1 MKESAVNI
9 WYVRLIREVS
19 WLFGFSLSVFIFVSL
34 VSFDITDQGW
44 SYQGVKTN
52 AHNAIGPIGAFVSDW
67 LLSWAGY
74 TAFAIAWLPV
84 LTVHWTFRGT
94 SDGRMWIARLIGLI
108 LVIPGLSIVLGLHLG
123 SNSEWLPVGTTGGG
137 ILGGVL
143 NQSLVNDFG
152 IIGTALCGL
161 LFTLAGMTIVFNIS
175 WSNVLALIGSIVNE
189 LLYFLSGVLSGRR
202 RPAQLSIDSHRSWLS
217 ILLAPINGKM
227 IPKSLRSTLSRVAPR
242 PPEADV
248 AQIEAELL
256 GLKKSLDNKELV
268 HSNLKFRAD
277 LLESNPLSDPKV
289 DLAALDQMEKSE
301 SGPVFGVEESVEL
314 GKRSI
319 TIAPLNE
326 AQTLLGGDDAY
337 SVSLEGDRKMK
348 MNRLQQMDLPNL
360 SLLDP
365 AEPPSDKGFSQSEL
379 TAMGD
384 LLVCRLGEFG
394 VQADIVAI
402 NPGPVVTR
410 FEIDPA
416 PGVKVSRI
424 TNLAKDLA
432 RSLAVISVRVVEVIP
447 GKSTVGIEI
456 PNQYREMVRLT
467 QILGSDAYLKD
478 SSVLS
483 LALGH
488 DISGQAVCANLA
500 KMPHL
505 LVAGTT
511 GSGKSVGV
519 NAMILSMLYKA
530 RPEDLRLILVDPKML
545 ELSIY
550 EGIPHLLAPVVTDMK
565 DAANALRWCVGEM
578 ERRYKLMAAL
588 GVRNLDGFNAKI
600 LEHLEQGEPM
610 VDPLFEPS
618 GFDANELA
626 PTLNTMPFIV
636 VVIDEFADMMMIVG
650 KKVDQLIARLAQ
662 KARAAGIHLILA
674 TQRPSVDVIT
684 GLIKANVPSRV
695 GFQVSSKI
703 DSRTILDQG
712 GAEQLLGNGDM
723 LYLPAGKPVPLRIH
737 GAFVDDHEVHN
748 VVNFWKAQGQPDY
761 EETILSAR
769 IAGDGES
776 QGSIFDDDD
785 EADPLYDEAVRFVT
799 ETRRASISAVQRK
812 LKIGYN
818 RSARMIETME
828 AAGVVSE
835 MGSNG
840 SREVLAPEPR

>member
-1 MKESAVNI
+1 MNESTHQL
-9 WYVRLIREVS
+9 WYTRLIREVT
-19 WLFGFSLSVFIFVSL
+19 WLFGVALSIFIFL
-34 VSFDITDQGW
+34 ALLSFDVRDPGW
-44 SYQGVKTN
+44 SYQGAIGDV
-52 AHNAIGPIGAFVSDW
+52 HNAIGPVGAFVSDW
-67 LLSWAGY
+67 LLSWFGY
-74 TAFAIAWLPV
+74 TAFVVAWLPMV
-84 LTVHWTFRGT
+84 IVRWIVRGT
-94 SDGRMWIARLIGLI
+94 HDGRIWIARALGLM
-108 LVIPGLSIVLGLHLG
+108 LLIPGLCIVLGLHLG
-123 SNSEWLPVGTTGGG
+123 AGSSWLPIGTTGGG

-143 NQSLVNDFG
+143 NQGLVGDFG
-152 IIGTALCGL
+152 VTGTALGGL
-161 LFTLAGMTIVFNIS
+161 VLSLVGMTIVFSLS
-175 WSNVLALIGSIVNE
+175 WPDVLAGLGYGVLETGRSIA
-189 LLYFLSGVLSGRR
+189 GVLSGKSQ
-202 RPAQLSIDSHRSWLS
+202 PAQLSIESRRSLLGR
-217 ILLAPINGKM
+217 LLAPINRA
-227 IPKSLRSTLSRVAPR
+227 ILPKTVRNTLSKVAPR

-256 GLKKSLDNKELV
+256 GLKATRDIYRPEESMPEVNIDEPTVDQGPRLD
-268 HSNLKFRAD
+268 
-277 LLESNPLSDPKV
+277 LS
-289 DLAALDQMEKSE
+289 ALD
-301 SGPVFGVEESVEL
+301 GIDNGRRDPVIGAETAPDLVA
-314 GKRSI
+314 RNI

-326 AQTLLGGDDAY
+326 AQTLLDDEPEAAPVKPRTR
-337 SVSLEGDRKMK
+337 VSKTVAG
-348 MNRLQQMDLPNL
+348 QMALPDL

-365 AEPPSDKGFSQSEL
+365 PEPPSDKGFSQDEL
-379 TAMGD
+379 TEMGD
-384 LLVCRLGEFG
+384 LLVRRLGEFG
-394 VQADIVAI
+394 VEAEIVAI
-402 NPGPVVTR
+402 KPGPVVTR

-456 PNQYREMVRLT
+456 PNQYREMVRLS
-467 QILGSDAYLKD
+467 QILGSDAYTKD
-478 SSVLS
+478 PSVLS

-488 DISGQAVCANLA
+488 DISGQSVCANLA

-530 RPEDLRLILVDPKML
+530 RPDDLRLILVDPKML

-588 GVRNLDGFNAKI
+588 GVRNLEGFNQKI
-600 LEHLEQGEPM
+600 REHEERGEPIL
-610 VDPLFEPS
+610 DPTFVPS
-618 GFDANELA
+618 GFDPNEAA
-626 PTLNTMPFIV
+626 PELKAMPFIV

-684 GLIKANVPSRV
+684 GLIKANVPSRIS
-695 GFQVSSKI
+695 FQVSSKI
-703 DSRTILDQG
+703 DSRTVLDQG
-712 GAEQLLGNGDM
+712 GAEQLLGHGDM
-723 LYLPAGKPVPLRIH
+723 LYLPAGKPVPVRVH

-748 VVNFWKAQGQPDY
+748 VVNFWKVQGEPAYEEAILNAQSAGEGEAQGS
-761 EETILSAR
+761 LL
-769 IAGDGES
+769 DG
-776 QGSIFDDDD
+776 DD
-785 EADPLYDEAVRFVT
+785 EADPLYDEAVAFVT

-818 RSARMIETME
+818 RAARMIEAME

-840 SREVLAPEPR
+840 SREVLAPGPR

>member
-1 MKESAVNI
+1 MNESKPQT
-9 WYVRLIREVS
+9 WYSRLIREVT
-19 WLFGFSLSVFIFVSL
+19 WLLGVALTVFL
-34 VSFDITDQGW
+34 LLALLSFDVKDPGW
-44 SYQGVKTN
+44 SYQGAVTEV
-52 AHNAIGPIGAFVSDW
+52 HNAIGLVGAFVSDW
-67 LLSWAGY
+67 LLSWFGY
-74 TAFAIAWLPV
+74 TAFAVASLPMV
-84 LTVHWTFRGT
+84 IVRWITRGT
-94 SDGRMWIARLIGLI
+94 LDGRIWIARI
-108 LVIPGLSIVLGLHLG
+108 LGVAILIPGLCIMFGLHLG
-123 SNSEWLPVGTTGGG
+123 AGSSWLPIGTTGGG

-143 NQSLVNDFG
+143 NQGLVVNFG
-152 IIGTALCGL
+152 ITGMALSGL
-161 LFTLAGMTIVFNIS
+161 VLSLLGLTIVFSVSWPDMLAGLGYVMLETGRAIS
-175 WSNVLALIGSIVNE
+175 GILT
-189 LLYFLSGVLSGRR
+189 GRR
-202 RPAQLSIDSHRSWLS
+202 RPAQLTMESRRSIVGR
-217 ILLAPINGKM
+217 LLAPINRT
-227 IPKSLRSTLSRVAPR
+227 ILPKTVRNTLTKVAPC

-256 GLKKSLDNKELV
+256 GLKANRDIYRPEDSMPGVNLDKSSFAGGPRLDLSALDGLDNDRHEPLI
-268 HSNLKFRAD
+268 SAD
-277 LLESNPLSDPKV
+277 SLS
-289 DLAALDQMEKSE
+289 
-301 SGPVFGVEESVEL
+301 GSVE
-314 GKRSI
+314 RNI

-326 AQTLLGGDDAY
+326 AQALLDDEPSSAQARPRAQARE
-337 SVSLEGDRKMK
+337 VVAG
-348 MNRLQQMDLPNL
+348 QMALPDL

-365 AEPPSDKGFSQSEL
+365 ADSSSDKGFSQEEL
-379 TAMGD
+379 TEMGS
-384 LLVCRLGEFG
+384 LLVRRLGEFG
-394 VQADIVAI
+394 VEAEIVAI

-424 TNLAKDLA
+424 ANLAKDLA
-432 RSLAVISVRVVEVIP
+432 RSLALVSVRVVEVIP

-456 PNQYREMVRLT
+456 PNQYREMVRLS
-467 QILGSDAYLKD
+467 QILGSDAYTND
-478 SSVLS
+478 PSVLS

-488 DISGQAVCANLA
+488 DISGQSVCVNLE

-519 NAMILSMLYKA
+519 NAMLLSMLYKA
-530 RPEDLRLILVDPKML
+530 RPDDLRLILVDPKML

-588 GVRNLDGFNAKI
+588 GVRNLEGYNQKI
-600 LEHLEQGEPM
+600 RECERLGEPI
-610 VDPLFEPS
+610 VDPSFVPT
-618 GFDANELA
+618 GFDPNEAA
-626 PTLNTMPFIV
+626 PELKPMPFIV

-684 GLIKANVPSRV
+684 GLIKANVPSRIS
-695 GFQVSSKI
+695 FQVSSKI
-703 DSRTILDQG
+703 DSRTVLDQG
-712 GAEQLLGNGDM
+712 GAEQLLGHGDM
-723 LYLPAGKPVPLRIH
+723 LYLPAGKPVPVRVH

-748 VVNFWKAQGQPDY
+748 VVNFWKMQGQPAY
-761 EETILSAR
+761 EEAILNAQAS
-769 IAGDGES
+769 GDGDA
-776 QGSIFDDDD
+776 QGSLLED
-785 EADPLYDEAVRFVT
+785 EADPLYDEAVAFVT

-818 RSARMIETME
+818 RAARMIEAME

-840 SREVLAPEPR
+840 SREVLAAGSR

>member
-1 MKESAVNI
+1 MNESKPQT
-9 WYVRLIREVS
+9 WYSRLIREVT
-19 WLFGFSLSVFIFVSL
+19 WLLGVALTVFL
-34 VSFDITDQGW
+34 LLALLSFDVKDPGW
-44 SYQGVKTN
+44 SYQGAVTEV
-52 AHNAIGPIGAFVSDW
+52 HNAIGLVGAFVSDW
-67 LLSWAGY
+67 LLSWFGY
-74 TAFAIAWLPV
+74 TAFAVASLPMV
-84 LTVHWTFRGT
+84 IVRWITRGT
-94 SDGRMWIARLIGLI
+94 LDGRIWIARI
-108 LVIPGLSIVLGLHLG
+108 LGVIILIPGLCIMFGLHLG
-123 SNSEWLPVGTTGGG
+123 AGSSWLPIGTTGGG

-143 NQSLVNDFG
+143 NQGFVVNFG
-152 IIGTALCGL
+152 ITGMALSGL
-161 LFTLAGMTIVFNIS
+161 VLSLLGLTIVFSVSWPDMLAGLGYVMLETGRAIS
-175 WSNVLALIGSIVNE
+175 GMLT
-189 LLYFLSGVLSGRR
+189 GRR
-202 RPAQLSIDSHRSWLS
+202 RPAQLTMESRRSIVGR
-217 ILLAPINGKM
+217 LLAPINRT
-227 IPKSLRSTLSRVAPR
+227 ILPKTVRNTLTKVAPC

-256 GLKKSLDNKELV
+256 GLKANRDIYRPEDSMPGVNLDKSSLAGGPRLDLSALEGLDTDRRDPLI
-268 HSNLKFRAD
+268 SAD
-277 LLESNPLSDPKV
+277 LP
-289 DLAALDQMEKSE
+289 
-301 SGPVFGVEESVEL
+301 SGSVE
-314 GKRSI
+314 RNI

-326 AQTLLGGDDAY
+326 AQALLDDEPSSAQARPRAQARE
-337 SVSLEGDRKMK
+337 VVAG
-348 MNRLQQMDLPNL
+348 QMALPDL

-365 AEPPSDKGFSQSEL
+365 ADSSSDKGFSQEEL
-379 TAMGD
+379 TEMGS
-384 LLVCRLGEFG
+384 LLVRRLGEFG
-394 VQADIVAI
+394 VEAEIVAI

-424 TNLAKDLA
+424 ANLAKDLA
-432 RSLAVISVRVVEVIP
+432 RSLALVSVRVVEVIP

-456 PNQYREMVRLT
+456 PNQYREMVRLS
-467 QILGSDAYLKD
+467 QILGSDAYTND
-478 SSVLS
+478 RSVLS

-488 DISGQAVCANLA
+488 DISGQSVCVNLE

-519 NAMILSMLYKA
+519 NAMLLSMLYKA
-530 RPEDLRLILVDPKML
+530 RPDDLRLILVDPKML

-588 GVRNLDGFNAKI
+588 GVRNLEGYNQKI
-600 LEHLEQGEPM
+600 REHEQLGEPI
-610 VDPLFEPS
+610 VDPSFVPT
-618 GFDANELA
+618 GFDPNEAA
-626 PTLNTMPFIV
+626 PELKPMPFIV

-684 GLIKANVPSRV
+684 GLIKANVPSRIS
-695 GFQVSSKI
+695 FQVSSKI
-703 DSRTILDQG
+703 DSRTVLDQG
-712 GAEQLLGNGDM
+712 GAEQLLGHGDM
-723 LYLPAGKPVPLRIH
+723 LYLPAGKPVPVRVH

-748 VVNFWKAQGQPDY
+748 VVNFWKMQGQPAY
-761 EETILSAR
+761 EEAILNAQAS
-769 IAGDGES
+769 GDGDA
-776 QGSIFDDDD
+776 QGSLLED
-785 EADPLYDEAVRFVT
+785 EADPLYDEAVAFVT

-818 RSARMIETME
+818 RAARMIEAME

-840 SREVLAPEPR
+840 SREVLAAGSR

>member
-1 MKESAVNI
+1 MNESKPQT
-9 WYVRLIREVS
+9 WYSRLIREVT
-19 WLFGFSLSVFIFVSL
+19 WLLGVALTVFL
-34 VSFDITDQGW
+34 LLALLSFDVKDPGW
-44 SYQGVKTN
+44 SYQGAVTEV
-52 AHNAIGPIGAFVSDW
+52 HNAIGLVGAFVSDW
-67 LLSWAGY
+67 LLSWFGY
-74 TAFAIAWLPV
+74 TAFAVASLPMV
-84 LTVHWTFRGT
+84 IVRWITRGT
-94 SDGRMWIARLIGLI
+94 LDGRIWIARI
-108 LVIPGLSIVLGLHLG
+108 LGVAILIPGLCIMFGLHLG
-123 SNSEWLPVGTTGGG
+123 AGSSWLPIGTTGGG

-143 NQSLVNDFG
+143 NQGLVVNFG
-152 IIGTALCGL
+152 ITGMALSGL
-161 LFTLAGMTIVFNIS
+161 VLSLLGLTIVFSVSWPDMLAGLGYVMLETGRAIS
-175 WSNVLALIGSIVNE
+175 GILT
-189 LLYFLSGVLSGRR
+189 GRR
-202 RPAQLSIDSHRSWLS
+202 RPAQLTMESRRSIVGR
-217 ILLAPINGKM
+217 LLAPINRT
-227 IPKSLRSTLSRVAPR
+227 ILPKTVRNTLTKVAPC

-256 GLKKSLDNKELV
+256 GLKANRDIYRPEDSMPGVNLDKSSLAGGPRLD
-268 HSNLKFRAD
+268 
-277 LLESNPLSDPKV
+277 LS
-289 DLAALDQMEKSE
+289 ALDGLDTDRREPLISADPP
-301 SGPVFGVEESVEL
+301 SGSVE
-314 GKRSI
+314 RNI

-326 AQTLLGGDDAY
+326 AQALLDDEPSSAQARPRAQARE
-337 SVSLEGDRKMK
+337 VVAG
-348 MNRLQQMDLPNL
+348 QMALPDL

-365 AEPPSDKGFSQSEL
+365 ADSSSDKGFSQEEL
-379 TAMGD
+379 TEMGS
-384 LLVCRLGEFG
+384 LLVRRLGEFG
-394 VQADIVAI
+394 VEAEIVAI

-424 TNLAKDLA
+424 ANLAKDLA
-432 RSLAVISVRVVEVIP
+432 RSLALVSVRVVEVIP

-456 PNQYREMVRLT
+456 PNQYREMVRLS
-467 QILGSDAYLKD
+467 QILGSDAYTND
-478 SSVLS
+478 RSVLS

-488 DISGQAVCANLA
+488 DISGQSVCVNLE

-519 NAMILSMLYKA
+519 NAMLLSMLYKA
-530 RPEDLRLILVDPKML
+530 RPDDLRLILVDPKML

-588 GVRNLDGFNAKI
+588 GVRNLEGYNQKI
-600 LEHLEQGEPM
+600 REHERLGEPI
-610 VDPLFEPS
+610 VDPSFVPT
-618 GFDANELA
+618 GFDPNEAA
-626 PTLNTMPFIV
+626 PELKPMPFIV

-684 GLIKANVPSRV
+684 GLIKANVPSRIS
-695 GFQVSSKI
+695 FQVSSKI
-703 DSRTILDQG
+703 DSRTVLDQG
-712 GAEQLLGNGDM
+712 GAEQLLGHGDM
-723 LYLPAGKPVPLRIH
+723 LYLPAGKPVPVRVH

-748 VVNFWKAQGQPDY
+748 VVNFWKMQGQPAY
-761 EETILSAR
+761 EEAILNAQAS
-769 IAGDGES
+769 GDGDA
-776 QGSIFDDDD
+776 QGSLLED
-785 EADPLYDEAVRFVT
+785 EADPLYDEAVAFVT

-818 RSARMIETME
+818 RAARMIEAME

-840 SREVLAPEPR
+840 SREVLAAGSR

>member
-1 MKESAVNI
+1 MNESKPQT
-9 WYVRLIREVS
+9 WYSRLIREVT
-19 WLFGFSLSVFIFVSL
+19 WLLGVALTIFLLSAL
-34 VSFDITDQGW
+34 LTFDVKDPGW
-44 SYQGVKTN
+44 SYQGAVTEV
-52 AHNAIGPIGAFVSDW
+52 HNAIGLVGAFVSDW
-67 LLSWAGY
+67 LLSWFGY
-74 TAFAIAWLPV
+74 TAFAVASLPMV
-84 LTVHWTFRGT
+84 IVRWITRGT
-94 SDGRMWIARLIGLI
+94 LDGRIWIARI
-108 LVIPGLSIVLGLHLG
+108 LGVAILIPGLCIMFGLHLG
-123 SNSEWLPVGTTGGG
+123 AGSSWLPIGTTGGG

-143 NQSLVNDFG
+143 NQGLVVNFG
-152 IIGTALCGL
+152 ITGMALSGL
-161 LFTLAGMTIVFNIS
+161 VLSLLGLTIVFSVSWPDMLAGLGYVMLETGRAIS
-175 WSNVLALIGSIVNE
+175 GILT
-189 LLYFLSGVLSGRR
+189 GRR
-202 RPAQLSIDSHRSWLS
+202 RPAQLTMESRRSIVGR
-217 ILLAPINGKM
+217 LLAPINRT
-227 IPKSLRSTLSRVAPR
+227 ILPKTVRNTLTKVAPC

-256 GLKKSLDNKELV
+256 GLKANRDIYRPEDSMPGVNLDKSSLAGGPRLDLSALDGLDNDRRE
-268 HSNLKFRAD
+268 
-277 LLESNPLSDPKV
+277 PLISTDSP
-289 DLAALDQMEKSE
+289 
-301 SGPVFGVEESVEL
+301 SGSTE
-314 GKRSI
+314 RNI

-326 AQTLLGGDDAY
+326 AQALLDEESSSAQARSRAQAREVVPG
-337 SVSLEGDRKMK
+337 
-348 MNRLQQMDLPNL
+348 QMALPDL

-365 AEPPSDKGFSQSEL
+365 ADSLSDKGFSQEEL
-379 TAMGD
+379 TEMGS
-384 LLVCRLGEFG
+384 LLVRRLGEFG
-394 VQADIVAI
+394 VEAEIVAI

-424 TNLAKDLA
+424 ANLAKDLA
-432 RSLAVISVRVVEVIP
+432 RSLALVSVRVVEVIP

-456 PNQYREMVRLT
+456 PNQSREMVRLS
-467 QILGSDAYLKD
+467 QILGSDAYTND
-478 SSVLS
+478 RSVLS

-488 DISGQAVCANLA
+488 DISGQSVCVNLE

-519 NAMILSMLYKA
+519 NAMLLSMLYKA
-530 RPEDLRLILVDPKML
+530 RPDDLRLILVDPKML

-588 GVRNLDGFNAKI
+588 GVRNLEGYNQKI
-600 LEHLEQGEPM
+600 RECEQLGEPI
-610 VDPLFEPS
+610 VDPSFVPT
-618 GFDANELA
+618 GFDPNEAA
-626 PTLNTMPFIV
+626 PELKPMPFIV

-684 GLIKANVPSRV
+684 GLIKANVPSRIS
-695 GFQVSSKI
+695 FQVSSKI
-703 DSRTILDQG
+703 DSRTVLDQG
-712 GAEQLLGNGDM
+712 GAEQLLGHGDM
-723 LYLPAGKPVPLRIH
+723 LYLPAGKPVPVRVH

-748 VVNFWKAQGQPDY
+748 VVNFWKMQGQPAY
-761 EETILSAR
+761 EEAILSAQ
-769 IAGDGES
+769 ASGDGDA
-776 QGSIFDDDD
+776 QGSLLED
-785 EADPLYDEAVRFVT
+785 EADPLYDEAVAFVT

-818 RSARMIETME
+818 RAARMIEAME

-840 SREVLAPEPR
+840 SREVLAAGSR

>member
-1 MKESAVNI
+1 MNESKPQT
-9 WYVRLIREVS
+9 WYSRLIREVT
-19 WLFGFSLSVFIFVSL
+19 WLLGVALTIFLLSAL
-34 VSFDITDQGW
+34 LTFDVKDPGW
-44 SYQGVKTN
+44 SYQGAVTEV
-52 AHNAIGPIGAFVSDW
+52 HNAIGLVGAFVSDW
-67 LLSWAGY
+67 LLSWFGY
-74 TAFAIAWLPV
+74 TAFAVASLPMV
-84 LTVHWTFRGT
+84 IVRWITRGT
-94 SDGRMWIARLIGLI
+94 LDGRIWIARI
-108 LVIPGLSIVLGLHLG
+108 LGVIILIPGLCIMFGLHLG
-123 SNSEWLPVGTTGGG
+123 AGSSWLPIGTTGGG

-143 NQSLVNDFG
+143 NQGLVVNFG
-152 IIGTALCGL
+152 ITGMALSGL
-161 LFTLAGMTIVFNIS
+161 VLSLLGLTIVFSVSWPDMLAGLGYVMLETGRAIS
-175 WSNVLALIGSIVNE
+175 GILT
-189 LLYFLSGVLSGRR
+189 GRR
-202 RPAQLSIDSHRSWLS
+202 RPAQLTMESRHSIVGR
-217 ILLAPINGKM
+217 LLAPINRT
-227 IPKSLRSTLSRVAPR
+227 ILPKTVRNTLTKVAPC

-256 GLKKSLDNKELV
+256 GLKANRDIYRPEDSMPGVNLDKSSLAGGPRLD
-268 HSNLKFRAD
+268 
-277 LLESNPLSDPKV
+277 LS
-289 DLAALDQMEKSE
+289 ALDGLDTDRREPLISADSP
-301 SGPVFGVEESVEL
+301 SGSVE
-314 GKRSI
+314 RNI

-326 AQTLLGGDDAY
+326 AQALLDDEPSSAQARPRAQARE
-337 SVSLEGDRKMK
+337 VVPG
-348 MNRLQQMDLPNL
+348 QMALPDL

-365 AEPPSDKGFSQSEL
+365 ADSSSDKGFSQEEL
-379 TAMGD
+379 TEMGS
-384 LLVCRLGEFG
+384 LLVRRLGEFG
-394 VQADIVAI
+394 VEAEIVAI

-424 TNLAKDLA
+424 ANLAKDLA
-432 RSLAVISVRVVEVIP
+432 RSLALVSVRVVEVIP

-456 PNQYREMVRLT
+456 PNQYREMVRLS
-467 QILGSDAYLKD
+467 QILGSDAYTND
-478 SSVLS
+478 PSVLS

-488 DISGQAVCANLA
+488 DISGQSVCVNLE

-519 NAMILSMLYKA
+519 NAMLLSMLYKA
-530 RPEDLRLILVDPKML
+530 RPDDLRLILVDPKML

-588 GVRNLDGFNAKI
+588 GVRNLEGYNQKI
-600 LEHLEQGEPM
+600 RECEQLGEPI
-610 VDPLFEPS
+610 VDPSFVPT
-618 GFDANELA
+618 GFDPNEAA
-626 PTLNTMPFIV
+626 PELKPMPFIV

-684 GLIKANVPSRV
+684 GLIKANVPSRIS
-695 GFQVSSKI
+695 FQVSSKI
-703 DSRTILDQG
+703 DSRTVLDQG
-712 GAEQLLGNGDM
+712 GAEQLLGHGDM
-723 LYLPAGKPVPLRIH
+723 LYLPAGKPVPVRVH

-748 VVNFWKAQGQPDY
+748 VVNFWKMQGQPAY
-761 EETILSAR
+761 EEAILSAQ
-769 IAGDGES
+769 ASGDGDA
-776 QGSIFDDDD
+776 QGSLLED
-785 EADPLYDEAVRFVT
+785 EADPLYDEAVAFVT

-818 RSARMIETME
+818 RAARMIEAME

-840 SREVLAPEPR
+840 SREVLAAGSR

>member
-1 MKESAVNI
+1 MNESKPQT
-9 WYVRLIREVS
+9 WYSRLIREVT
-19 WLFGFSLSVFIFVSL
+19 WLLGVALTVFL
-34 VSFDITDQGW
+34 LLALLSFDVKDPGW
-44 SYQGVKTN
+44 SYQGAVTEV
-52 AHNAIGPIGAFVSDW
+52 HNAIGLVGAFVSDW
-67 LLSWAGY
+67 LLSWFGY
-74 TAFAIAWLPV
+74 TAFAVASLPMV
-84 LTVHWTFRGT
+84 IVRWITRGT
-94 SDGRMWIARLIGLI
+94 LDGRIWIARI
-108 LVIPGLSIVLGLHLG
+108 LGVAILIPGLCIMFGLHLG
-123 SNSEWLPVGTTGGG
+123 AGSSWLPIGTTGGG

-143 NQSLVNDFG
+143 NQGLVVNFG
-152 IIGTALCGL
+152 ITGMALSGL
-161 LFTLAGMTIVFNIS
+161 VLSLLGLTIVFSVSWPDMLAGLGYVMLETGRAIS
-175 WSNVLALIGSIVNE
+175 GILT
-189 LLYFLSGVLSGRR
+189 GRR
-202 RPAQLSIDSHRSWLS
+202 RPAQLTMESRRSIVGR
-217 ILLAPINGKM
+217 LLAPINRT
-227 IPKSLRSTLSRVAPR
+227 ILPKTVRNTLTKVAPC

-256 GLKKSLDNKELV
+256 GLKANRDIYRPEDSMPGVNLDKSSLAGGPRLDLSALEGLDTDRREPLI
-268 HSNLKFRAD
+268 SAD
-277 LLESNPLSDPKV
+277 PP
-289 DLAALDQMEKSE
+289 
-301 SGPVFGVEESVEL
+301 SGSVE
-314 GKRSI
+314 RNI

-326 AQTLLGGDDAY
+326 AQALLDDEPSSAQARPRAQARE
-337 SVSLEGDRKMK
+337 VVAG
-348 MNRLQQMDLPNL
+348 QMALPDL

-365 AEPPSDKGFSQSEL
+365 ADSSSDKGFSQEEL
-379 TAMGD
+379 TEMGS
-384 LLVCRLGEFG
+384 LLVRRLGEFG
-394 VQADIVAI
+394 VEAEIVAI

-424 TNLAKDLA
+424 ANLAKDLA
-432 RSLAVISVRVVEVIP
+432 RSLALVSVRVVEVIP

-456 PNQYREMVRLT
+456 PNQYREMVRLS
-467 QILGSDAYLKD
+467 QILGSDAYTND
-478 SSVLS
+478 RSVLS

-488 DISGQAVCANLA
+488 DISGQSVCVNLE

-519 NAMILSMLYKA
+519 NAMLLSMLYKA
-530 RPEDLRLILVDPKML
+530 RPDDLRLILVDPKML

-588 GVRNLDGFNAKI
+588 GVRNLEGYNQKI
-600 LEHLEQGEPM
+600 RECERLGEPI
-610 VDPLFEPS
+610 VDPSFVPT
-618 GFDANELA
+618 GFDPNEAA
-626 PTLNTMPFIV
+626 PELKPMPFIV

-684 GLIKANVPSRV
+684 GLIKANVPSRIS
-695 GFQVSSKI
+695 FQVSSKI
-703 DSRTILDQG
+703 DSRTVLDQG
-712 GAEQLLGNGDM
+712 GAEQLLGHGDM
-723 LYLPAGKPVPLRIH
+723 LYLPAGKPVPVRVH

-748 VVNFWKAQGQPDY
+748 VVNFWKMQGQPAY
-761 EETILSAR
+761 EEAILNAQAS
-769 IAGDGES
+769 GDGDA
-776 QGSIFDDDD
+776 QGSLLED
-785 EADPLYDEAVRFVT
+785 EADPLYDEAVAFVT

-818 RSARMIETME
+818 RAARMIEAME

-840 SREVLAPEPR
+840 SREVLAAGSR

>member
-1 MKESAVNI
+1 MNESATNI
-9 WYVRLIREVS
+9 WYMRLIREVS
-19 WLFGFSLSVFIFVSL
+19 RVFAIALSVFIFLSL
-34 VSFDITDQGW
+34 LSFDVKDLGW
-44 SYQGVKTN
+44 SYQGSATDV
-52 AHNAIGPIGAFVSDW
+52 HNVIGPVGAFVSDW
-67 LLSWAGY
+67 LFSWFGY
-74 TAFAIAWLPV
+74 AAFGVAWLPILSV
-84 LTVHWTFRGT
+84 RWALRET
-94 SDGRMWIARLIGLI
+94 SDSRVWVTRVIGLI
-108 LVIPGLSIVLGLHLG
+108 FLIPGLCVVLGLHFG
-123 SNSEWLPVGTTGGG
+123 SNPEWLPMGTTGGG

-143 NQSLVNDFG
+143 NQSLVVDFG
-152 IIGTALCGL
+152 IIGAALGGL
-161 LFTLAGMTIVFNIS
+161 LLILVGMTIVFNMA
-175 WSNVLALIGSIVNE
+175 WSNALEVIGYAVNSLGNLASDILKGDIQ
-189 LLYFLSGVLSGRR
+189 
-202 RPAQLSIDSHRSWLS
+202 PAQLNMESRRSWLGH
-217 ILLAPINGKM
+217 LLAPINRRI
-227 IPKSLRSTLSRVAPR
+227 IPKSIRNTLIKVAPR

-256 GLKKSLDNKELV
+256 GLKLVPEYKESTRVKPEVEFAKYGASNDSRLDLT
-268 HSNLKFRAD
+268 
-277 LLESNPLSDPKV
+277 
-289 DLAALDQMEKSE
+289 ALNQNDKKRRE
-301 SGPVFGVEESVEL
+301 PVFGSEEPIEPVE
-314 GKRSI
+314 RSI

-326 AQTLLGGDDAY
+326 AQTLLDGDDAH
-337 SVSLEGDRKMK
+337 STPTKGNRKK
-348 MNRLQQMDLPNL
+348 KITQSKQMALPDLL
-360 SLLDP
+360 LLDP

-379 TAMGD
+379 TTMGN
-384 LLVCRLGEFG
+384 LLICRLGEFG

-410 FEIDPA
+410 FEIDLA

-456 PNQYREMVRLT
+456 PNQHREMVRLS
-467 QILGSDAYLKD
+467 QILSSDAYLKD
-478 SSVLS
+478 PSVLS

-530 RPEDLRLILVDPKML
+530 RPEDLKLILVDPKML

-588 GVRNLDGFNAKI
+588 GVRNLDGFNVKI
-600 LEHLEQGEPM
+600 LERIELGEPIL
-610 VDPLFEPS
+610 DPLFEPS
-618 GFDANELA
+618 GLDTNKTAQAL
-626 PTLNTMPFIV
+626 TTMPFIV

-662 KARAAGIHLILA
+662 KARASGIHLILA

-723 LYLPAGKPVPLRIH
+723 LYLPAGKPIPLRIH

-748 VVNFWKAQGQPDY
+748 VVNFWKAQGQPQY
-761 EETILSAR
+761 EETILNAQL
-769 IAGDGES
+769 AGDGEA
-776 QGSIFDDDD
+776 QGSILDSDD

-799 ETRRASISAVQRK
+799 ETRRASISSVQRK

-818 RSARMIETME
+818 RSARMIEAME
-828 AAGVVSE
+828 AAGVISE
-835 MGSNG
+835 MGANG
-840 SREVLAPEPR
+840 LREVLAPRPI

>member
-1 MKESAVNI
+1 MNESTPQL
-9 WYVRLIREVS
+9 WYSRLIREVT
-19 WLFGFSLSVFIFVSL
+19 WLFGVALSIFIFL
-34 VSFDITDQGW
+34 ALLSFDVKDPGW
-44 SYQGVKTN
+44 SYQGAITEV
-52 AHNAIGPIGAFVSDW
+52 HNAIGPVGAFVSDW
-67 LLSWAGY
+67 LLSWFGY
-74 TAFAIAWLPV
+74 TAFAVAWLPLVVVRWIV
-84 LTVHWTFRGT
+84 LGT
-94 SDGRMWIARLIGLI
+94 QDGRIWIARALGLM
-108 LVIPGLSIVLGLHLG
+108 LLIPGLCVVFGLHVGAG
-123 SNSEWLPVGTTGGG
+123 SNWLPIGTTGGG

-143 NQSLVNDFG
+143 NQGLVGDFG
-152 IIGTALCGL
+152 VMGTALGGL
-161 LFTLAGMTIVFNIS
+161 VLSLVGLTIVFSLS
-175 WSNVLALIGSIVNE
+175 WPDVLAGLGSV
-189 LLYFLSGVLSGRR
+189 VLESVRSMTGILTGKSQ
-202 RPAQLSIDSHRSWLS
+202 PAQLSIESRRTILS
-217 ILLAPINGKM
+217 RLLAPINRA
-227 IPKSLRSTLSRVAPR
+227 ILPKIVRNTLSKVAPR

-256 GLKKSLDNKELV
+256 GVKATRDIYRPEESMPEVNLEEPVLNEGPRLD
-268 HSNLKFRAD
+268 
-277 LLESNPLSDPKV
+277 LS
-289 DLAALDQMEKSE
+289 ALDGIDHGRCDPVIGADT
-301 SGPVFGVEESVEL
+301 GPEMVE
-314 GKRSI
+314 RSI

-326 AQTLLGGDDAY
+326 AQTLLDDEPE
-337 SVSLEGDRKMK
+337 STPVKPKTRVSKTVSG
-348 MNRLQQMDLPNL
+348 QMALPDL

-365 AEPPSDKGFSQSEL
+365 AEPPSDKGFSQDEL
-379 TAMGD
+379 TEMGD
-384 LLVCRLGEFG
+384 LLVRRLSEFG
-394 VQADIVAI
+394 VEAEIVAI

-456 PNQYREMVRLT
+456 PNQYREMVRLS
-467 QILGSDAYLKD
+467 QILGSNAYTKD
-478 SSVLS
+478 PSVLS

-488 DISGQAVCANLA
+488 DISGQSVCANLA

-530 RPEDLRLILVDPKML
+530 QPDDLRLILVDPKML

-588 GVRNLDGFNAKI
+588 GVRNLEGFNQKI
-600 LEHLEQGEPM
+600 REYEERGEPI
-610 VDPLFEPS
+610 VDPTFVPS
-618 GFDANELA
+618 GFDPDEAASELKA
-626 PTLNTMPFIV
+626 MPFIV

-684 GLIKANVPSRV
+684 GLIKANVPSRIS
-695 GFQVSSKI
+695 FQVSSKI
-703 DSRTILDQG
+703 DSRTVLDQG
-712 GAEQLLGNGDM
+712 GAEQLLGHGDM
-723 LYLPAGKPVPLRIH
+723 LYLPAGKPVPVRVH

-748 VVNFWKAQGQPDY
+748 VVNFWKVQGEPAY
-761 EETILSAR
+761 EEAILNAQS
-769 IAGDGES
+769 AGDGDA
-776 QGSIFDDDD
+776 QGSLLDGDD
-785 EADPLYDEAVRFVT
+785 EADPLYDEAVAFVT

-818 RSARMIETME
+818 RAARMIEAME

-840 SREVLAPEPR
+840 SREVLAPGPR

>member
-1 MKESAVNI
+1 MNESTHQL
-9 WYVRLIREVS
+9 WYTRLIREVT
-19 WLFGFSLSVFIFVSL
+19 WLFGVALSIFIFL
-34 VSFDITDQGW
+34 ALLSFDVRDPGW
-44 SYQGVKTN
+44 SYQGAIGDV
-52 AHNAIGPIGAFVSDW
+52 HNAIGPVGAFVSDW
-67 LLSWAGY
+67 LLSWFGY
-74 TAFAIAWLPV
+74 TAFVVAWLPMV
-84 LTVHWTFRGT
+84 IVRWIVRGT
-94 SDGRMWIARLIGLI
+94 HDGRIWIARALGLM
-108 LVIPGLSIVLGLHLG
+108 LLIPGLCIVLGLHLG
-123 SNSEWLPVGTTGGG
+123 AGSSWLPIGTTGGG

-143 NQSLVNDFG
+143 NQGLVGDFG
-152 IIGTALCGL
+152 VTGTALGGL
-161 LFTLAGMTIVFNIS
+161 VLSLVGMTIVFSLS
-175 WSNVLALIGSIVNE
+175 WPDVLAGLGYGVLETGRSIA
-189 LLYFLSGVLSGRR
+189 GVLSGKSQ
-202 RPAQLSIDSHRSWLS
+202 PAQLSIESRRSLLGR
-217 ILLAPINGKM
+217 LLAPINRA
-227 IPKSLRSTLSRVAPR
+227 ILPKTVRNTLSKVAPR

-256 GLKKSLDNKELV
+256 GLKATRDIYRPEESMPEVNIGEPTVDQGPRLD
-268 HSNLKFRAD
+268 
-277 LLESNPLSDPKV
+277 LS
-289 DLAALDQMEKSE
+289 ALD
-301 SGPVFGVEESVEL
+301 GIDNGRRDPVIGAETAPDLVE
-314 GKRSI
+314 RNI

-326 AQTLLGGDDAY
+326 AQTLLDDEPEAAPVKPRTR
-337 SVSLEGDRKMK
+337 VSKTVAG
-348 MNRLQQMDLPNL
+348 QMALPDL

-365 AEPPSDKGFSQSEL
+365 PEPPSDKGFSQDEL
-379 TAMGD
+379 TEMGD
-384 LLVCRLGEFG
+384 LLVRRLGEFG
-394 VQADIVAI
+394 VEAEIVAI

-456 PNQYREMVRLT
+456 PNQYREMVRLS
-467 QILGSDAYLKD
+467 QILGSDAYTKD
-478 SSVLS
+478 PSVLS

-488 DISGQAVCANLA
+488 DISGQSVCANLA

-530 RPEDLRLILVDPKML
+530 RPDDLRLILVDPKML

-588 GVRNLDGFNAKI
+588 GVRNLEGFNQKI
-600 LEHLEQGEPM
+600 REHEERAEPIL
-610 VDPLFEPS
+610 DPTFVPS
-618 GFDANELA
+618 GFDPNEAA
-626 PTLNTMPFIV
+626 PELKAMPFIV

-684 GLIKANVPSRV
+684 GLIKANVPSRIS
-695 GFQVSSKI
+695 FQVSSKI
-703 DSRTILDQG
+703 DSRTVLDQG
-712 GAEQLLGNGDM
+712 GAEQLLGHGDM
-723 LYLPAGKPVPLRIH
+723 LYLPAGKPVPVRVH

-748 VVNFWKAQGQPDY
+748 VVNFWKVQGEPAY
-761 EETILSAR
+761 EEAILNAQS
-769 IAGDGES
+769 AGDGEA
-776 QGSIFDDDD
+776 QGSLLDGDD
-785 EADPLYDEAVRFVT
+785 EADPLYDEAVAFVT

-818 RSARMIETME
+818 RAARMIEAME

-840 SREVLAPEPR
+840 SREVLAPGPR

>member
-1 MKESAVNI
+1 MNESTHQL
-9 WYVRLIREVS
+9 WYTRLIREVT
-19 WLFGFSLSVFIFVSL
+19 WLFGVALSIFIFL
-34 VSFDITDQGW
+34 ALLSFDVRDPGW
-44 SYQGVKTN
+44 SYQGAIGDV
-52 AHNAIGPIGAFVSDW
+52 HNAIGPVGAFVSDW
-67 LLSWAGY
+67 LLSWFGY
-74 TAFAIAWLPV
+74 TAFVVAWLPMV
-84 LTVHWTFRGT
+84 IVRWIVRGT
-94 SDGRMWIARLIGLI
+94 HDGRIWIARALGLM
-108 LVIPGLSIVLGLHLG
+108 LLIPGLCIVLGLHLG
-123 SNSEWLPVGTTGGG
+123 AGSSWLPIGTTGGG

-143 NQSLVNDFG
+143 NQGLVGDFG
-152 IIGTALCGL
+152 VTGTALGGL
-161 LFTLAGMTIVFNIS
+161 VLSLVGMTIVFSLS
-175 WSNVLALIGSIVNE
+175 WPDVLAGLGYGVLETGRSIA
-189 LLYFLSGVLSGRR
+189 GVLSGKSQ
-202 RPAQLSIDSHRSWLS
+202 PAQLSIESRRSLLGR
-217 ILLAPINGKM
+217 LLAPINRA
-227 IPKSLRSTLSRVAPR
+227 ILPKTVRNTLSKVAPR

-256 GLKKSLDNKELV
+256 GLKATRDIYRPEESMPEVNIGEPTVDQGPRLD
-268 HSNLKFRAD
+268 
-277 LLESNPLSDPKV
+277 LS
-289 DLAALDQMEKSE
+289 ALD
-301 SGPVFGVEESVEL
+301 GIDNGRRDPVIGAETAPDLVA
-314 GKRSI
+314 RNI

-326 AQTLLGGDDAY
+326 AQTLLDDEPEAAPVKPRTR
-337 SVSLEGDRKMK
+337 VSKTVAG
-348 MNRLQQMDLPNL
+348 QMALPDL

-365 AEPPSDKGFSQSEL
+365 PEPPSDKGFSQDEL
-379 TAMGD
+379 TEMGD
-384 LLVCRLGEFG
+384 LLVRRLGEFG
-394 VQADIVAI
+394 VEAEIVAI

-456 PNQYREMVRLT
+456 PNQYREMVRLS
-467 QILGSDAYLKD
+467 QILGSDAYTKD

-488 DISGQAVCANLA
+488 DISGQSVCANLA

-530 RPEDLRLILVDPKML
+530 RPDDLRLILVDPKML

-588 GVRNLDGFNAKI
+588 GVRNLEGFNQKI
-600 LEHLEQGEPM
+600 REHEERGEPIL
-610 VDPLFEPS
+610 DPTFVPS
-618 GFDANELA
+618 GFDPNEAA
-626 PTLNTMPFIV
+626 PELKAMPFIV

-684 GLIKANVPSRV
+684 GLIKANVPSRIS
-695 GFQVSSKI
+695 FQVSSKI
-703 DSRTILDQG
+703 DSRTVLDQG
-712 GAEQLLGNGDM
+712 GAEQLLGHGDM
-723 LYLPAGKPVPLRIH
+723 LYLPAGKPVPVRVH

-748 VVNFWKAQGQPDY
+748 VVNFWKVQGEPAY
-761 EETILSAR
+761 EEAILNAQS
-769 IAGDGES
+769 AGDGEA
-776 QGSIFDDDD
+776 QGSLLDGDD
-785 EADPLYDEAVRFVT
+785 EADPLYDEAVAFVT

-818 RSARMIETME
+818 RAARMIEAME

-840 SREVLAPEPR
+840 SREVLAPGPR

>member
-1 MKESAVNI
+1 MNESTSQL
-9 WYVRLIREVS
+9 WYSRLIREVT
-19 WLFGFSLSVFIFVSL
+19 WLFGVALSIFIFL
-34 VSFDITDQGW
+34 ALLSFDVKDPGW
-44 SYQGVKTN
+44 SYQGAISDV
-52 AHNAIGPIGAFVSDW
+52 HNAIGPVGAFVSDW
-67 LLSWAGY
+67 LLSWFGY
-74 TAFAIAWLPV
+74 TAFAIAWLPMIAV
-84 LTVHWTFRGT
+84 RWVVRGT
-94 SDGRMWIARLIGLI
+94 QDGRIWIARVLGLM
-108 LVIPGLSIVLGLHLG
+108 LLIPGLCIVLGLHVGAG
-123 SNSEWLPVGTTGGG
+123 SHWLPIGTTGGG

-143 NQSLVNDFG
+143 SQGLVGDFG
-152 IIGTALCGL
+152 ITGTALGGLVLTLVGLTVVFSLSWPDVLAGLGYMVMETGRSISGL
-161 LFTLAGMTIVFNIS
+161 L
-175 WSNVLALIGSIVNE
+175 
-189 LLYFLSGVLSGRR
+189 SGKSQ
-202 RPAQLSIDSHRSWLS
+202 PAQLSIESRRSWLGR
-217 ILLAPINGKM
+217 LLAPINRA
-227 IPKSLRSTLSRVAPR
+227 ILPKTVRNTLSKVAPR

-256 GLKKSLDNKELV
+256 GLKATRDIYRPEESMPEVNLEEPSVNEGPRLDLSALDGMESGRRDPVIGADSAPELV
-268 HSNLKFRAD
+268 ERN
-277 LLESNPLSDPKV
+277 
-289 DLAALDQMEKSE
+289 
-301 SGPVFGVEESVEL
+301 
-314 GKRSI
+314 I

-326 AQTLLGGDDAY
+326 AQTLLDDEPVPA
-337 SVSLEGDRKMK
+337 SKKPAVKASKAVAG
-348 MNRLQQMDLPNL
+348 QMALPDL

-365 AEPPSDKGFSQSEL
+365 ADPPSDKGFSQDEL
-379 TAMGD
+379 TEMGD
-384 LLVCRLGEFG
+384 LLVRRLGEFG
-394 VQADIVAI
+394 VEAEIVAI

-456 PNQYREMVRLT
+456 PNQHREMVRLS
-467 QILGSDAYLKD
+467 QILGSDAYTKD
-478 SSVLS
+478 PSVLS

-488 DISGQAVCANLA
+488 DISGQAACANLA

-519 NAMILSMLYKA
+519 NAMLLSMLYKA

-588 GVRNLDGFNAKI
+588 GVRNLEGYNQKI
-600 LEHLEQGEPM
+600 REHDERGEPI
-610 VDPLFEPS
+610 VDPTFVPS
-618 GFDANELA
+618 GFDPNEAA
-626 PTLNTMPFIV
+626 PNLKTMPFIV

-684 GLIKANVPSRV
+684 GLIKANVPSRIS
-695 GFQVSSKI
+695 FQVSSKI
-703 DSRTILDQG
+703 DSRTVLDQG
-712 GAEQLLGNGDM
+712 GAEQLLGHGDM
-723 LYLPAGKPVPLRIH
+723 LYLPAGKPVPVRVH

-748 VVNFWKAQGQPDY
+748 VVNFWKVQGQPAY
-761 EETILSAR
+761 EEAILNAQA
-769 IAGDGES
+769 AGDGDA
-776 QGSIFDDDD
+776 QGSLLDGDD
-785 EADPLYDEAVRFVT
+785 EADPLYDEAVAFVT

-818 RSARMIETME
+818 RAARMIEAME

-840 SREVLAPEPR
+840 SREVLAPGPR

>member
-1 MKESAVNI
+1 MNESKPQT
-9 WYVRLIREVS
+9 WYSRLIREVT
-19 WLFGFSLSVFIFVSL
+19 WLLGVALTVFL
-34 VSFDITDQGW
+34 LLALLSFDVKDPGW
-44 SYQGVKTN
+44 SYQGAVTEV
-52 AHNAIGPIGAFVSDW
+52 HNAIGLVGAFVSDW
-67 LLSWAGY
+67 LLSWFGY
-74 TAFAIAWLPV
+74 TAFAVASLPMV
-84 LTVHWTFRGT
+84 IVRWITRGT
-94 SDGRMWIARLIGLI
+94 LDGRIWIARI
-108 LVIPGLSIVLGLHLG
+108 LGVAILIPGLCIMFGLHLG
-123 SNSEWLPVGTTGGG
+123 AGSSWLPIGTTGGG

-143 NQSLVNDFG
+143 NQGLVVNFG
-152 IIGTALCGL
+152 ITGMALSGL
-161 LFTLAGMTIVFNIS
+161 VLSLLGLTIVFSVSWPDMLAGLGYVMLETGRAIS
-175 WSNVLALIGSIVNE
+175 GILT
-189 LLYFLSGVLSGRR
+189 GRR
-202 RPAQLSIDSHRSWLS
+202 RPAQLTMESRRSIVGR
-217 ILLAPINGKM
+217 LLAPINRT
-227 IPKSLRSTLSRVAPR
+227 ILPKTVRNTLTKVAPC

-256 GLKKSLDNKELV
+256 GLKANRDIYRPEDSMPGVNLDKSSFAGGPRLDLSALDGLDNDRREPLI
-268 HSNLKFRAD
+268 SAD
-277 LLESNPLSDPKV
+277 PP
-289 DLAALDQMEKSE
+289 
-301 SGPVFGVEESVEL
+301 SGSVE
-314 GKRSI
+314 RNI

-326 AQTLLGGDDAY
+326 AQALLDDEPSSAQARPRAQARE
-337 SVSLEGDRKMK
+337 VVPG
-348 MNRLQQMDLPNL
+348 QMALPDL

-365 AEPPSDKGFSQSEL
+365 ADSSSDKGFSQEEL
-379 TAMGD
+379 TEMGS
-384 LLVCRLGEFG
+384 LLVRRLGEFG
-394 VQADIVAI
+394 VEAEIVAI

-424 TNLAKDLA
+424 ANLAKDLA
-432 RSLAVISVRVVEVIP
+432 RSLALVSVRVVEVIP

-456 PNQYREMVRLT
+456 PNQYREMVRLS
-467 QILGSDAYLKD
+467 QILGSDAYTND
-478 SSVLS
+478 RSVLS

-488 DISGQAVCANLA
+488 DISGQSVCVNLE

-519 NAMILSMLYKA
+519 NAMLLSMLYKA
-530 RPEDLRLILVDPKML
+530 RPDDLRLILVDPKML

-588 GVRNLDGFNAKI
+588 GVRNLEGYNQKI
-600 LEHLEQGEPM
+600 REYEQLGEPI
-610 VDPLFEPS
+610 VDPSFVPT
-618 GFDANELA
+618 GFDPNEAA
-626 PTLNTMPFIV
+626 PELKPMPFIV

-684 GLIKANVPSRV
+684 GLIKANVPSRIS
-695 GFQVSSKI
+695 FQVSSKI
-703 DSRTILDQG
+703 DSRTVLDQG
-712 GAEQLLGNGDM
+712 GAEQLLGHGDM
-723 LYLPAGKPVPLRIH
+723 LYLPAGKPVPVRVH

-748 VVNFWKAQGQPDY
+748 VVNFWKMQGQPAY
-761 EETILSAR
+761 EEAILNAQAS
-769 IAGDGES
+769 GDGDA
-776 QGSIFDDDD
+776 QGSLLED
-785 EADPLYDEAVRFVT
+785 EADPLYDEAVAFVT

-818 RSARMIETME
+818 RAARMIEAME

-840 SREVLAPEPR
+840 SREVLAAGSR

>member
-1 MKESAVNI
+1 MNESTHQL
-9 WYVRLIREVS
+9 WYTRLIREVT
-19 WLFGFSLSVFIFVSL
+19 WLFGVALSIFIFL
-34 VSFDITDQGW
+34 ALLSFDVRDPGW
-44 SYQGVKTN
+44 SYQGAIGDV
-52 AHNAIGPIGAFVSDW
+52 HNAIGPVGAFVSDW
-67 LLSWAGY
+67 LLSWFGY
-74 TAFAIAWLPV
+74 TAFVVAWLPMV
-84 LTVHWTFRGT
+84 IVRWIVRGT
-94 SDGRMWIARLIGLI
+94 HDGRIWIARALGLM
-108 LVIPGLSIVLGLHLG
+108 LLIPGLCIVLGLHLG
-123 SNSEWLPVGTTGGG
+123 AGSSWLPIGTTGGG

-143 NQSLVNDFG
+143 NQGLVGDFG
-152 IIGTALCGL
+152 VTGTALGGL
-161 LFTLAGMTIVFNIS
+161 VLSLVGMTIVFSLS
-175 WSNVLALIGSIVNE
+175 WPDVLAGLGYGVLETGRSIA
-189 LLYFLSGVLSGRR
+189 GVLSGKSQ
-202 RPAQLSIDSHRSWLS
+202 PAQLSIESRRSLLGR
-217 ILLAPINGKM
+217 LLAPINRA
-227 IPKSLRSTLSRVAPR
+227 ILPKTVRNTLSKVAPR

-256 GLKKSLDNKELV
+256 GLKATRDIYRPEESMPEVNIGEPTVDQGPRLD
-268 HSNLKFRAD
+268 
-277 LLESNPLSDPKV
+277 LS
-289 DLAALDQMEKSE
+289 ALD
-301 SGPVFGVEESVEL
+301 GIDNGRRDPVIGAETAPDLVE
-314 GKRSI
+314 RNI

-326 AQTLLGGDDAY
+326 AQTLLDDEPEAAPVKPRTR
-337 SVSLEGDRKMK
+337 VSKTVAG
-348 MNRLQQMDLPNL
+348 QMALPDL

-365 AEPPSDKGFSQSEL
+365 PEPPSDKGFSQDEL
-379 TAMGD
+379 TEMGD
-384 LLVCRLGEFG
+384 LLVRRLGEFG
-394 VQADIVAI
+394 VEAEIVAI

-456 PNQYREMVRLT
+456 PNQYREMVRLS
-467 QILGSDAYLKD
+467 QILGSDAYTKD
-478 SSVLS
+478 PSVLS

-488 DISGQAVCANLA
+488 DISGQSVCANLA

-530 RPEDLRLILVDPKML
+530 RPDDLRLILVDPKML

-588 GVRNLDGFNAKI
+588 GVRNLEGFNQKI
-600 LEHLEQGEPM
+600 REHEERGEPIL
-610 VDPLFEPS
+610 DPTFVPS
-618 GFDANELA
+618 GFDPNEAA
-626 PTLNTMPFIV
+626 PELKAMPFIV

-650 KKVDQLIARLAQ
+650 KKVDQLMARLAQ

-684 GLIKANVPSRV
+684 GLIKANVPSRIS
-695 GFQVSSKI
+695 FQVSSKI
-703 DSRTILDQG
+703 DSRTVLDQG
-712 GAEQLLGNGDM
+712 GAEQLLGHGDM
-723 LYLPAGKPVPLRIH
+723 LYLPAGKPVPVRVH

-748 VVNFWKAQGQPDY
+748 VVNFWKVQGEPAYEEAILNAQSAGEGEAQGS
-761 EETILSAR
+761 LL
-769 IAGDGES
+769 DG
-776 QGSIFDDDD
+776 DD
-785 EADPLYDEAVRFVT
+785 EADPLYDEAVAFVT

-818 RSARMIETME
+818 RAARMIEAME

-840 SREVLAPEPR
+840 SREVLAPGPR

>member
-1 MKESAVNI
+1 MNESKPQT
-9 WYVRLIREVS
+9 WYSRLIREVT
-19 WLFGFSLSVFIFVSL
+19 WLLGVALTVFL
-34 VSFDITDQGW
+34 LLALLSFDVKDPGW
-44 SYQGVKTN
+44 SYQGAVTEV
-52 AHNAIGPIGAFVSDW
+52 HNAIGLVGAFVSDW
-67 LLSWAGY
+67 LLSWFGY
-74 TAFAIAWLPV
+74 TAFAVASLPMV
-84 LTVHWTFRGT
+84 IVRWITRGT
-94 SDGRMWIARLIGLI
+94 LDGRIWIARI
-108 LVIPGLSIVLGLHLG
+108 LGVALLIPGLCIMFGLHLG
-123 SNSEWLPVGTTGGG
+123 AGSSWLPIGTTGGG

-143 NQSLVNDFG
+143 NQGLVVNFG
-152 IIGTALCGL
+152 ITGMALSGL
-161 LFTLAGMTIVFNIS
+161 VLSLLGLTIVFSVSWPDMLAGLGYVMLETGRAIS
-175 WSNVLALIGSIVNE
+175 GILT
-189 LLYFLSGVLSGRR
+189 GRR
-202 RPAQLSIDSHRSWLS
+202 RPAQLTMESRRSIVGR
-217 ILLAPINGKM
+217 LLAPINRT
-227 IPKSLRSTLSRVAPR
+227 ILPKTVRNTLTKVAPC

-256 GLKKSLDNKELV
+256 GLKANRDIYRPEDSMPGVNLDKSSLAGGPRLDLSALEGLDTDRREPLI
-268 HSNLKFRAD
+268 SAD
-277 LLESNPLSDPKV
+277 PLS
-289 DLAALDQMEKSE
+289 
-301 SGPVFGVEESVEL
+301 GSVE
-314 GKRSI
+314 RNI

-326 AQTLLGGDDAY
+326 AQALLDDEPSSAQARPRAQARE
-337 SVSLEGDRKMK
+337 VVAG
-348 MNRLQQMDLPNL
+348 QMALPDL

-365 AEPPSDKGFSQSEL
+365 ADSSSDKGFSQEEL
-379 TAMGD
+379 TEMGS
-384 LLVCRLGEFG
+384 LLVRRLGEFG
-394 VQADIVAI
+394 VEAEIVAI

-424 TNLAKDLA
+424 ANLAKDLA
-432 RSLAVISVRVVEVIP
+432 RSLALVSVRVVEVIP

-456 PNQYREMVRLT
+456 PNQYREMVRLS
-467 QILGSDAYLKD
+467 QILGSDAYTND
-478 SSVLS
+478 PSVLS

-488 DISGQAVCANLA
+488 DISGQSVCVNLE

-519 NAMILSMLYKA
+519 NAMLLSMLYKA
-530 RPEDLRLILVDPKML
+530 RPDDLRLILVDPKML

-588 GVRNLDGFNAKI
+588 GVRNLEGYNQKI
-600 LEHLEQGEPM
+600 REHDQLGEPI
-610 VDPLFEPS
+610 VDPSFVPT
-618 GFDANELA
+618 GFDPNEAA
-626 PTLNTMPFIV
+626 PELKPMPFIV

-684 GLIKANVPSRV
+684 GLIKANVPSRIS
-695 GFQVSSKI
+695 FQVSSKI
-703 DSRTILDQG
+703 DSRTVLDQG
-712 GAEQLLGNGDM
+712 GAEQLLGHGDM
-723 LYLPAGKPVPLRIH
+723 LYLPAGKPVPVRVH

-748 VVNFWKAQGQPDY
+748 VVNFWKMQGQPAY
-761 EETILSAR
+761 EEAILNAQAS
-769 IAGDGES
+769 GDGDA
-776 QGSIFDDDD
+776 QGSLLED
-785 EADPLYDEAVRFVT
+785 EADPLYDEAVAFVT

-818 RSARMIETME
+818 RAARMIEAME

-840 SREVLAPEPR
+840 SREVLAAGSR

>member
-1 MKESAVNI
+1 MNESTSQL
-9 WYVRLIREVS
+9 WYSRLIREVT
-19 WLFGFSLSVFIFVSL
+19 WLFGLALSVFIFL
-34 VSFDITDQGW
+34 ALLSFDVKDPGW
-44 SYQGVKTN
+44 SYQGAITDV
-52 AHNAIGPIGAFVSDW
+52 HNAIGPVGAFVSDW
-67 LLSWAGY
+67 LLSWFGY
-74 TAFAIAWLPV
+74 TAFAVAWLPLV
-84 LTVHWTFRGT
+84 VVRWIVSGT
-94 SDGRMWIARLIGLI
+94 RDGRIWIARALGFML
-108 LVIPGLSIVLGLHLG
+108 LIPGLCIVFGLHVGAG
-123 SNSEWLPVGTTGGG
+123 SNWLPIGTTGGG

-143 NQSLVNDFG
+143 NQGLVADFG
-152 IIGTALCGL
+152 VIGTALSGL
-161 LFTLAGMTIVFNIS
+161 VLSLVGATIVFSLS
-175 WSNVLALIGSIVNE
+175 WPDVLAGLGYVVFEIGRSITGT
-189 LLYFLSGVLSGRR
+189 LTGKSQ
-202 RPAQLSIDSHRSWLS
+202 PAQLSIESRRSILGR
-217 ILLAPINGKM
+217 LLAPINLA
-227 IPKSLRSTLSRVAPR
+227 ILPKTVRNTLTKVAPR

-256 GLKKSLDNKELV
+256 GMKPTRDIYRPEESMPEVNLEEPVMNEGPRLD
-268 HSNLKFRAD
+268 
-277 LLESNPLSDPKV
+277 LS
-289 DLAALDQMEKSE
+289 ALDEIDH
-301 SGPVFGVEESVEL
+301 GRRDPVIGADAVPESVE
-314 GKRSI
+314 RSI
-319 TIAPLNE
+319 TIEPLNE
-326 AQTLLGGDDAY
+326 AKTLLDDEPE
-337 SVSLEGDRKMK
+337 STPVTPKTRVS
-348 MNRLQQMDLPNL
+348 MNVSGQMALPDL

-365 AEPPSDKGFSQSEL
+365 AEPLSDKGFSQYEL
-379 TAMGD
+379 TEMGD
-384 LLVCRLGEFG
+384 LLVRRLSEFG
-394 VQADIVAI
+394 VEAEIVAI

-447 GKSTVGIEI
+447 GKSSVGIEI
-456 PNQYREMVRLT
+456 PNQYREMVRLS
-467 QILGSDAYLKD
+467 QILGSDAYTKD
-478 SSVLS
+478 PSVLS

-488 DISGQAVCANLA
+488 DISGQSVCANLA

-530 RPEDLRLILVDPKML
+530 RPDDLRLILVDPKML

-588 GVRNLDGFNAKI
+588 GVRNLEGFNQKI
-600 LEHLEQGEPM
+600 REHEERGEPII
-610 VDPLFEPS
+610 DPTFVPS
-618 GFDANELA
+618 GFDPDEAAPELKA
-626 PTLNTMPFIV
+626 MPFIV

-684 GLIKANVPSRV
+684 GLIKANVPSRIS
-695 GFQVSSKI
+695 FQVSSKI
-703 DSRTILDQG
+703 DSRTVLDQG
-712 GAEQLLGNGDM
+712 GAEQLLGHGDM
-723 LYLPAGKPVPLRIH
+723 LYLPAGKPVPVRVH

-748 VVNFWKAQGQPDY
+748 VVNFWKVQGEPAY
-761 EETILSAR
+761 EEAILNAQS
-769 IAGDGES
+769 AGDGDA
-776 QGSIFDDDD
+776 QGSLLDGDD
-785 EADPLYDEAVRFVT
+785 EADPLYDEAVAFVT

-818 RSARMIETME
+818 RAARMIEAME

-840 SREVLAPEPR
+840 SREVLAPGPR

>member
-1 MKESAVNI
+1 MNESTTNV
-9 WYVRLIREVS
+9 WYLRLIREVS
-19 WLFGFSLSVFIFVSL
+19 RVVAVALSVFIFLSL
-34 VSFDITDQGW
+34 LSFDVKDLGW
-44 SYQGVKTN
+44 SYQGSATDV
-52 AHNAIGPIGAFVSDW
+52 HNAIGPVGAFVSDW
-67 LLSWAGY
+67 LFSWFGY
-74 TAFAIAWLPV
+74 TAFGIAWLPILSV
-84 LTVHWTFRGT
+84 RWALRSA
-94 SDGRMWIARLIGLI
+94 SDSRMWITRVIGLI
-108 LVIPGLSIVLGLHLG
+108 FLVPGLCIVLGLHFG
-123 SNSEWLPVGTTGGG
+123 ANPKWLPMGTTGGG
-137 ILGGVL
+137 IFGGVL
-143 NQSLVNDFG
+143 NQGLVADFG
-152 IIGTALCGL
+152 IIGAVLGGL
-161 LFTLAGMTIVFNIS
+161 VLILVGVTIVFNMA
-175 WSNVLALIGSIVNE
+175 WSDALEGIGYVVNTQGRLVASI
-189 LLYFLSGVLSGRR
+189 LRR
-202 RPAQLSIDSHRSWLS
+202 RNQPAQLSMRSRRSWLGY
-217 ILLAPINGKM
+217 LLAPINRRM
-227 IPKSLRSTLSRVAPR
+227 IPKSLRNTLRRVAPR
-242 PPEADV
+242 PPETDV
-248 AQIEAELL
+248 AQIEAELI
-256 GLKKSLDNKELV
+256 GLKSVRDYEKTIQNQPQTMPAQPRKSNEPRLDSTVVEQNGK
-268 HSNLKFRAD
+268 NR
-277 LLESNPLSDPKV
+277 LE
-289 DLAALDQMEKSE
+289 
-301 SGPVFGVEESVEL
+301 PVFGAEESVAL
-314 GKRSI
+314 VKRSI

-326 AQTLLGGDDAY
+326 AKTLLDVHEADAA
-337 SVSLEGDRKMK
+337 SLEGIRKMQI
-348 MNRLQQMDLPNL
+348 NQHQQMNLPNL

-379 TAMGD
+379 TVMGD
-384 LLVCRLGEFG
+384 LLICRLGEFG
-394 VQADIVAI
+394 VQAEIVAI

-456 PNQYREMVRLT
+456 PNQHREMVRLI

-478 SSVLS
+478 PSVLS

-588 GVRNLDGFNAKI
+588 GVRNLDGFNSKI
-600 LEHLEQGEPM
+600 LGHFEQGEPIL
-610 VDPLFEPS
+610 DPLFEAS
-618 GFDANELA
+618 GSDAKELA
-626 PTLNTMPFIV
+626 PELNTMPFIV

-748 VVNFWKAQGQPDY
+748 VVNFWKAQGQPQY
-761 EETILSAR
+761 EETILSAQL
-769 IAGDGES
+769 AGDVES
-776 QGSIFDDDD
+776 QGSIFDGDD
-785 EADPLYDEAVRFVT
+785 EADLLYDEAVRFVT

-818 RSARMIETME
+818 RSARMIEAME

>member
-1 MKESAVNI
+1 MNESTAQL
-9 WYVRLIREVS
+9 WYTRLIREVT
-19 WLFGFSLSVFIFVSL
+19 WLFGVALSIFIFL
-34 VSFDITDQGW
+34 ALLSFDLEDPGW
-44 SYQGVKTN
+44 SYQGAVGDV
-52 AHNAIGPIGAFVSDW
+52 HNAIGPVGAFVSDW
-67 LLSWAGY
+67 LLSWFGY
-74 TAFAIAWLPV
+74 AAFLVAWLPMILV
-84 LTVHWTFRGT
+84 RWVVRGT
-94 SDGRMWIARLIGLI
+94 PDGRIWIARAVGLM
-108 LVIPGLSIVLGLHLG
+108 LLIPGLCIVLGLHVGAG
-123 SNSEWLPVGTTGGG
+123 SDWLPIGTTGGG

-143 NQSLVNDFG
+143 NQGLVGDFG
-152 IIGTALCGL
+152 PTGTALGGL
-161 LFTLAGMTIVFNIS
+161 LLSLIGLTVVFSLS
-175 WSNVLALIGSIVNE
+175 WPDVLATVGYVMVEAGRS
-189 LLYFLSGVLSGRR
+189 LSGMLTGKSQ
-202 RPAQLSIDSHRSWLS
+202 PSQLSIESRRSWLGR
-217 ILLAPINGKM
+217 LLAPMNRAIL
-227 IPKSLRSTLSRVAPR
+227 PKSVRNTLTKVAPR

-256 GLKKSLDNKELV
+256 GLKATRDIYRPEPTKPSVPSHEPEMDNGPHLD
-268 HSNLKFRAD
+268 
-277 LLESNPLSDPKV
+277 LS
-289 DLAALDQMEKSE
+289 ALDQID
-301 SGPVFGVEESVEL
+301 GGRRDPVFGADASPELVE
-314 GKRSI
+314 RNI

-326 AQTLLGGDDAY
+326 AQSLLDDDEPTTAGVKPVAPRRK
-337 SVSLEGDRKMK
+337 SSQGAMSLPD
-348 MNRLQQMDLPNL
+348 L

-365 AEPPSDKGFSQSEL
+365 AEPPSDKGFSQDEL
-379 TAMGD
+379 TEMGD
-384 LLVCRLGEFG
+384 LLVRRLGEFG
-394 VQADIVAI
+394 VEAQIVAI

-456 PNQYREMVRLT
+456 PNQHREMVRLS
-467 QILGSDAYLKD
+467 QILGSDAYTKD
-478 SSVLS
+478 PSVLS

-488 DISGQAVCANLA
+488 DISGQSVCANLA

-530 RPEDLRLILVDPKML
+530 RPDDLRLILVDPKML

-565 DAANALRWCVGEM
+565 DAANALRWCVAEM

-588 GVRNLDGFNAKI
+588 GVRNLEGYNQKVR
-600 LEHLEQGEPM
+600 EHDDRGEPIA
-610 VDPLFEPS
+610 DPTFVPS
-618 GFDANELA
+618 GFDPDETA
-626 PTLNTMPFIV
+626 PALKPMPFIV

-684 GLIKANVPSRV
+684 GLIKANVPSRIS
-695 GFQVSSKI
+695 FQVSSKI
-703 DSRTILDQG
+703 DSRTVLDQG
-712 GAEQLLGNGDM
+712 GAEQLLGHGDM
-723 LYLPAGKPVPLRIH
+723 LYLPAGKPVPVRVH

-748 VVNFWKAQGQPDY
+748 VVNYWKLQGQPAY
-761 EETILSAR
+761 EEAILNAQSG
-769 IAGDGES
+769 GDGDA
-776 QGSIFDDDD
+776 QGSLLDGDD
-785 EADPLYDEAVRFVT
+785 EADPLYDEAVAFVT

-818 RSARMIETME
+818 RAARMIEAME

-840 SREVLAPEPR
+840 SREVLAPGPR